1 MKRIIVLTV
10 IVALTHQPLL
20 FVVQEKQRMKVRV
33 ESASPDGMRVY
44 IDKPI
49 FIMTW
54 EELTPLLK
62 IIDKLHYTKNLKNLV
77 LRDVL
82 REE

>member
-1 MKRIIVLTV
+1 
-10 IVALTHQPLL
+10 
-20 FVVQEKQRMKVRV
+20 MKVRV
-33 ESASPDGMRVY
+33 ESASPDGMKVY

-62 IIDKLHYTKNLKNLV
+62 IIDKLYYTKDLSNLV
-77 LRDVL
+77 LREEQ
-82 REE
+82 RE